1 MKTENTMKR
10 ILIFFVILL
19 VCISLFG
26 CNRNNDKGKDGKTAY
41 RYQEYANMSVE
52 QIVDQLTLEQKAYQ
66 MVQPANYISNFKEME
81 KNCYGS
87 VLSRDFYYN
96 YEKWQDYIAKWQQAA
111 VESEAGIPFVY
122 GQDDVH
128 GVNYALDT
136 VLFPHNIGM
145 GAANDEKLMYE
156 IGQITADEAKL
167 CHMLWNFAPCLAQ
180 SADPRWGR
188 TYESYG
194 ADLDI
199 ITRLGVAYTKGLQ
212 DAGLIACA
220 KHFFADGNVTFG
232 TGEDSDAQ
240 RLIDRGDSRLDDA
253 TIEKLLKVY
262 KAEIDAGV
270 KTIMI
275 SHSAL
280 NGVKMHENKKYID
293 ILKNDYGFQGF
304 IVSDW
309 NSIQNTSPKT
319 YYEQVVTGINSGID
333 MLMEIDRYDEAAA
346 AIVEAVNKKDISE
359 ERVNDAVS
367 RILQVKKDAGIIADP
382 FCENLKTVKTETGTA
397 EYRAVAEKAVEES
410 LVLIKNENDVL
421 PLKSGTKVCLM
432 GPALDN
438 DVVQYG
444 GWTMDWN
451 ESGLEDIP
459 GVTSLKEGFE
469 KKADEFGLTLL
480 NEKDVE
486 QADVIV
492 LALGEKAYA
501 EWNGDSEYIDLCGP
515 LSLDENAAAM
525 EKAKS
530 YGKKIVVCLMAG
542 RNVYIK
548 DYIDDWDGMVMC
560 YLPGSEGQGIVNVL
574 CGKADF
580 TGRLPSPWYSSNEE
594 IGSDKPW
601 LEMGY
606 GLSYGKE

>member
-1 MKTENTMKR
+1 
-10 ILIFFVILL
+10 
-19 VCISLFG
+19 
-26 CNRNNDKGKDGKTAY
+26 
-41 RYQEYANMSVE
+41 
-52 QIVDQLTLEQKAYQ
+52 
-66 MVQPANYISNFKEME
+66 
-81 KNCYGS
+81 
-87 VLSRDFYYN
+87 
-96 YEKWQDYIAKWQQAA
+96 
-111 VESEAGIPFVY
+111 
-122 GQDDVH
+122 
-128 GVNYALDT
+128 
-136 VLFPHNIGM
+136 
-145 GAANDEKLMYE
+145 
-156 IGQITADEAKL
+156 
-167 CHMLWNFAPCLAQ
+167 MLWNFAPCLAQ

-232 TGEDSDAQ
+232 TGEDSDVQ

-253 TIEKLLKVY
+253 TIEELLKVY

-333 MLMEIDRYDEAAA
+333 MLMEIDRYDEVAA

-438 DVVQYG
+438 DVVQCG

-574 CGKADF
+574 CGKSDF